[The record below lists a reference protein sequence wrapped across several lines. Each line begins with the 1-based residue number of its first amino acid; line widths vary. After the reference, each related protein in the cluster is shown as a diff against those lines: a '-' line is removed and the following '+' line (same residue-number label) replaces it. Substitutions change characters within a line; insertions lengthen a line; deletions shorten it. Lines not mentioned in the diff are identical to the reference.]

1 MLTLEASNQ
10 LLSAYEAMA
19 LAAQQND
26 WDRLAELGR
35 TAEEIR
41 RAAQRA
47 AVPVDQSP
55 VNMEQIAKTVSRI
68 LELDQ
73 EIRIH
78 AEPALESTRKLLS
91 GAVRDNAVRNA
102 YGNSGL

>member
-1 MLTLEASNQ
+1 MLTLDASDQ
-10 LLSAYEAMA
+10 LLGVYEAMA

-26 WDRLAELGR
+26 WDLLAELGR

-41 RAAQRA
+41 KAAQRVV
-47 AVPVDQSP
+47 VPVDQSP
-55 VNMEQIAKTVSRI
+55 ETKERIALTVRRI
-68 LELDQ
+68 LELDH

-102 YGNSGL
+102 YGNPGL